1 MSIASRLNFAWGRQV
16 PMVLQTEASECG
28 LACLAMVA
36 QYYGYPLDLPSMRRR
51 YSTSMKGATLKDVM
65 GIADNIGF
73 ATRPLRLGVDELVQL
88 RAPCIIHWDLN
99 HFVVLERAD
108 AAGIVIH
115 DPAAGIRR
123 LPMAIV
129 SRHFTGV
136 ALELIPTE
144 RFQSAAPLP
153 RVRASQLLGRIV
165 GIRRALG
172 HQLGLALA
180 LEIFAMVSP
189 LFLTWVVDQAL
200 VTSDRDLLITLVLGF
215 GLLMLLQ
222 TTISSIRSWVLMGM
236 NASLKVQSRANLFT
250 HLVDLP
256 TSFFESR
263 HLGD

>member
-1 MSIASRLNFAWGRQV
+1 
-16 PMVLQTEASECG
+16 
-28 LACLAMVA
+28 
-36 QYYGYPLDLPSMRRR
+36 
-51 YSTSMKGATLKDVM
+51 
-65 GIADNIGF
+65 
-73 ATRPLRLGVDELVQL
+73 
-88 RAPCIIHWDLN
+88 
-99 HFVVLERAD
+99 
-108 AAGIVIH
+108 
-115 DPAAGIRR
+115 
-123 LPMAIV
+123 
-129 SRHFTGV
+129 
-136 ALELIPTE
+136 
-144 RFQSAAPLP
+144 
-153 RVRASQLLGRIV
+153 VRASQLLGRIV

-263 HLGD
+263 HLGDVMSRFGSQETILQAITSELVEAVLDGLMAGITMIIMFLFAPDLAIVVIV